1 MGSPP
6 APEGGQ
12 RRLVFRVGAKNHE
25 MDASRVL
32 EVVRLSHFTR
42 VPHGPQALKG
52 ISNLRGRPIPVL
64 SMHKVL
70 NVGDDSA
77 QIDGKTII
85 YDHGGEIG
93 LLVDDVLRLSKEDA
107 VAPLEGVDE
116 LIDAALNVAKRAPMK
131 RVPRAGSGQSI
142 QESENL
148 RSLLSFRV
156 AGQLYGMPL
165 EYVCEVSTFRA
176 DSMIIPN
183 LRETVIGM
191 VPMRDTILPLVSL
204 ASLMGL
210 EGDRPFADNAHVV
223 VIAHEGD
230 EVGLVVDEIDVIY
243 RLPDHAIDP
252 VPAILQKGRGD
263 AQIAEIGRI
272 VDRKLLMSILSPEKL
287 FGNKAVAE
295 AVSQNAGVKPMAAEP
310 EGENAVEQFL
320 FFQLGEEDY
329 GLPIT
334 AVDEVIRV
342 PDEMTRIPGAP
353 PFLMGVINLRG
364 KAVPLID
371 QRRRF
376 DTSEPRQAA
385 KARAIIITTG
395 ELQAGFVVDAVSE
408 VKPVASAALSDAPEF
423 SSTEAAV
430 FDRIAHIE
438 ADGRMILVVDPREL
452 LTRAERD
459 VVAGFTAE
467 EAVADL

>member
-1 MGSPP
+1 
-6 APEGGQ
+6 
-12 RRLVFRVGAKNHE
+12 
-25 MDASRVL
+25 
-32 EVVRLSHFTR
+32 
-42 VPHGPQALKG
+42 
-52 ISNLRGRPIPVL
+52 
-64 SMHKVL
+64 
-70 NVGDDSA
+70 
-77 QIDGKTII
+77 
-85 YDHGGEIG
+85 
-93 LLVDDVLRLSKEDA
+93 
-107 VAPLEGVDE
+107 
-116 LIDAALNVAKRAPMK
+116 
-131 RVPRAGSGQSI
+131 
-142 QESENL
+142 
-148 RSLLSFRV
+148 
-156 AGQLYGMPL
+156 
-165 EYVCEVSTFRA
+165 
-176 DSMIIPN
+176 
-183 LRETVIGM
+183 
-191 VPMRDTILPLVSL
+191 
-204 ASLMGL
+204 
-210 EGDRPFADNAHVV
+210 
-223 VIAHEGD
+223 
-230 EVGLVVDEIDVIY
+230 
-243 RLPDHAIDP
+243 
-252 VPAILQKGRGD
+252 
-263 AQIAEIGRI
+263 
-272 VDRKLLMSILSPEKL
+272 
-287 FGNKAVAE
+287 
-295 AVSQNAGVKPMAAEP
+295 MAAEP